1 MAFALT
7 PEREQQVDDILTRY
21 PERRAALLPV
31 LWLCQRQNGWIS
43 PDVVEYVAA
52 RLELSTSIVKGV
64 VTFYTMFFDEPVGEN
79 VVWVCRTLSCDLRG
93 GKAIQD
99 HLENKLGCTAGHT
112 SSDGKFTL
120 LKAEC
125 LAACGQAPMVQIN
138 DHYYENLDVELLD
151 RIIDTHASKGAEAAA
166 AEFATFASFPPRT
179 TGNGSSRG
187 TLSSAPPPPSR
198 EAVRLASEP
207 PPPADEK
214 GDDS

>member
-1 MAFALT
+1 
-7 PEREQQVDDILTRY
+7 DDVLTRY
-21 PERRAALLPV
+21 PERRAALLPI

-43 PDVVEYVAA
+43 PDVVEYVAE

-93 GKAIQD
+93 GKAIQER
-99 HLENKLGCTAGHT
+99 LESKLGCKAGHT

-138 DHYYENLDVELLD
+138 DHYYENLDLALLD
-151 RIIDTHASKGAEAAA
+151 RIIDTHAANGADAAA
-166 AEFATFASFPPRT
+166 AEFATFASFHAPTRRDS
-179 TGNGSSRG
+179 GRSSV
-187 TLSSAPPPPSR
+187 SSAPPPPSR
-198 EAVRLASEP
+198 EAVRLASQP
-207 PPPADEK
+207 PPPAGEK
-214 GDDS
+214 GDET

>member
-7 PEREQQVDDILTRY
+7 PEREQQVDEILTRY

-43 PDVVEYVAA
+43 PEVGEYVSK
-52 RLELSTSIVKGV
+52 RLELSTAVIKGV

-99 HLENKLGCTAGHT
+99 HLEKKLGCRAGHT
-112 SSDGKFTL
+112 SADGKFTL

-138 DHYYENLDVELLD
+138 DYYYENLDVQQLD
-151 RIIDTHASKGAEAAA
+151 RILDAHATKGGEAAA
-166 AEFATFASFPPRT
+166 AEFSTFASFGARR
-179 TGNGSSRG
+179 GSNGGAVTSV
-187 TLSSAPPPPSR
+187 PPPPSK
-198 EAVRLASEP
+198 EAVRVASRP
-207 PPPADEK
+207 PPDPTGDE
-214 GDDS
+214 S